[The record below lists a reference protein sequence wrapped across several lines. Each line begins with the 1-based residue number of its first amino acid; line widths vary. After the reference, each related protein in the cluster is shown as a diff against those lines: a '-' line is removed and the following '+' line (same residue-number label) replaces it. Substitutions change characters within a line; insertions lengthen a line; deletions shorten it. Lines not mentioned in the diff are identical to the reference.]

1 MRQATEAHRLV
12 ATNQVKGKRDHSYI
26 IDYRDV
32 VRRSSPARRVMSEAF
47 AGTICREL
55 GGLDLPVSS
64 IADVEVISASDLG

>member
-1 MRQATEAHRLV
+1 M
-12 ATNQVKGKRDHSYI
+12 SYI

-32 VRRSSPARRVMSEAF
+32 VRRSSPAQRVMSEAL

-64 IADVEVISASDLG
+64 IPDVEVISASDLG